1 VRKRTDRL
9 IDEIERDALD
19 SSVPISSALRKLV
32 ALGGQAGSKE
42 LRDWAGLELRG
53 YYQTDMALP
62 EYRKP
67 AATIRIDGATFGG
80 MITGQMIS
88 PSALPDP
95 VNEYV
100 QESVPLRG
108 GIAEVEAMIKS
119 AQTQDRDTDAGSRGK
134 ALAPHGPGRRTA
146 HEP

>member
-1 VRKRTDRL
+1 
-9 IDEIERDALD
+9 
-19 SSVPISSALRKLV
+19 
-32 ALGGQAGSKE
+32 
-42 LRDWAGLELRG
+42 
-53 YYQTDMALP
+53 MALP